1 MEKNRQI
8 YVKDPAENK
17 LLNNGVASVT
27 DARTGEEL
35 RTLRFELETFVCDG
49 QYSKGL
55 KRILE
60 TFLANLERPEQPGVW
75 VSGFFG
81 SGKSHLAKML
91 RALWTDFRFSED
103 GATARGIAK
112 LPVEITDLL
121 TELSTRAR
129 QAGGLYAASGT
140 LGAGAGD
147 YVRMAL
153 LAIVF
158 RSLGLPEEYPLARF
172 VLWLHEQGFYDSV
185 KSGVE
190 SAGKDWDKEL
200 RNIYVSPI
208 LSKAL
213 LDIYSD
219 FAPSTMEARKLL
231 KEQYP
236 NVQDVTNQQM
246 VDTIKAALSYDGKFP
261 LTLIALDEVQQYI
274 GDNQQ
279 RSMAVQEIT
288 ETCCK
293 SLGGRLLFVAT
304 GQTALSGTQLLT
316 RLMGRFQVPIEL
328 SDADVDTVIRQVILA
343 KKPQMHELLEKKIT
357 ESLGE
362 ISRHLTGTRLE
373 HRPED
378 LDVLVADYPILPV
391 RRRFWE
397 RVLRSVDQA
406 GTAAQL
412 RNQLKVV
419 HEAASQTA
427 EDPIGSVVPGD
438 FIFDQ
443 IAPNL
448 LQTGVLS
455 REIYEHIQTYRAGD
469 EDAQL
474 KARLCGLIFLIGRL
488 PREAGADQ
496 GVRATVDTLADLL
509 VQYLPSG
516 SADLRKRIP
525 ILLTELESS
534 GLLMRVDAEYRLQT
548 RESSAW
554 NDEYRRQLAKIAN
567 DPQRIAQERSELIKE
582 NCRERLKAIR
592 LTQGKCNEPRTVFLH
607 FGFEEPKEIDKG
619 VTVWIRDGWDEEDKT
634 VLADARS
641 AGNDSPLVFVYIPKV
656 ASDDLRQTLASLRA
670 ATATLEVRGVPST
683 SEGEEARRA
692 IQTRESSALRHLGEL
707 LDQIFAGTRVY
718 QAGGQEIVGGSLLDS
733 VKKAAGNGLIRLY
746 RHFDVADHPQWE
758 KVVKQAQGG
767 SESALEAVGYKGEVE
782 KHPVASAILQF
793 VAAGKKGSEVRAHF
807 EGKDYGWPRDAI
819 DGGLYALLASGH
831 LRATDTAH
839 RPVDAKSLERSK
851 ITQANFRI
859 ESTTVTA
866 KQRIDI
872 RKLLQ
877 DVGVPFKPNEE
888 LAAMPRLFELLRQRA
903 ESAGGD
909 APLPQHPDIRHID
922 ELSALS
928 GNEQLVTL
936 HAQRDTLTAQA
947 KTWLET
953 ARKIQ
958 SRLPRWKTLKSL
970 LEIGA
975 SSSEAAEIQEQ
986 ADSILQGRLLL
997 SDPDPV
1003 PALCGRIAQLL
1014 REALN
1019 GAYKEFE
1026 ETFEAGMETL
1036 RTDENWK
1043 QLTPEQRNSLFS
1055 EHGLVPKPTVS
1066 TGSEQEILASLRA
1079 ISLGNWA
1086 DRAAALPTRF
1096 EKVRRGAAELMEPET
1111 VYVKIKSRTLRNPD
1125 EVEVWLSELE
1135 QMLLDKLQE
1144 GPVVVH

>member
-1 MEKNRQI
+1 MKNRQI
-8 YVKDPAENK
+8 YVKDPDENK
-17 LLNNGVASVT
+17 LLNNGVARVT
-27 DARTGEEL
+27 DARTAEEL

-55 KRILE
+55 KRIIE
-60 TFLANLERPEQPGVW
+60 TYLANLDRPEQPGVW

-81 SGKSHLAKML
+81 SGKSHLVKML

-103 GATARGIAK
+103 GATARGLAK
-112 LPVEITDLL
+112 LPAEITDLL
-121 TELSTRAR
+121 TELSTRGR

-153 LAIVF
+153 LGIVF

-172 VLWLHEQGFYDSV
+172 VMWLRDQGFQDAV

-190 SAGKDWDKEL
+190 AAGKHWEKEL

-213 LDIYSD
+213 LDIYPD
-219 FAPSTMEARKLL
+219 FAPSPMEARKLL

-236 NVQDVTNQQM
+236 NLQDVTNQQM
-246 VDTIKAALSYDGKFP
+246 VDTLKAALSRDGKFP

-279 RSMAVQEIT
+279 RSMVVQEIT

-293 SLGGRLLFVAT
+293 SLGGRLLFVST
-304 GQTALSGTQLLT
+304 GQTALSGTPMLT

-328 SDADVDTVIRQVILA
+328 SDADVDAVIRQVILA
-343 KKPQMHELLEKKIT
+343 KKPQMFELLEKKIT
-357 ESLGE
+357 ENLGE

-373 HRPED
+373 HRTED
-378 LDVLVADYPILPV
+378 REVLVADYPILPV

-419 HEAASQTA
+419 HEAVSQTA
-427 EDPIGSVVPGD
+427 EEPVGSVVPGD

-443 IAPNL
+443 IAPSL

-455 REIYEHIQTYRAGD
+455 REIYERIQTFRAGD
-469 EDAQL
+469 ANAQL

-488 PREAGADQ
+488 PREAGADL

-509 VQYLPSG
+509 VQDLPSG

-525 ILLTELESS
+525 PLLAEIEST
-534 GLLMRVDAEYRLQT
+534 GLIMRVDAEYRLQT

-554 NDEYRRQLAKIAN
+554 NDEYRRQLSKIAN
-567 DPQRIAQERSELIKE
+567 DPQRIAQERSEILRE
-582 NCRERLKAIR
+582 HCRERLKPLR
-592 LTQGKCNEPRTVFLH
+592 LTQGKCNEPRSIILH
-607 FGFEEPKEIDKG
+607 FGFEEPKDSEKG
-619 VTVWIRDGWDEEDKT
+619 ITVWTRDGWDEEEKT
-634 VLADARS
+634 VLADVRK
-641 AGNDSPLVFVYIPKV
+641 AGNDSPLVFVYSPKL

-670 ATATLEVRGVPST
+670 ATVTLEVRGVPST
-683 SEGEEARRA
+683 PEGEEARRA
-692 IQTRESSALRHLGEL
+692 IQTRESSAQRHLGEL
-707 LDQIFAGTRVY
+707 LDQVFSGTRVY
-718 QAGGQEIVGGSLLDS
+718 QAGGQEIEGSTVLEAA
-733 VKKAAGNGLIRLY
+733 KKAVENGLIRLY
-746 RHFDVADHPQWE
+746 RNFDVADHPQWE

-767 SESALEAVGYKGEVE
+767 SESALEAVGYKGDVE
-782 KHPVASAILQF
+782 KHPVTSAILQF

-831 LRATDTAH
+831 LRAADAAH
-839 RPVDAKSLERSK
+839 RSVDAKNLERSK
-851 ITQANFRI
+851 IPQTNFRI
-859 ESTTVTA
+859 ESATVTV

-888 LAAMPRLFELLRQRA
+888 LAAMPKLLDLLRQRA

-909 APLPQHPDIRHID
+909 APLPQRPDTRHID
-922 ELSALS
+922 ELSTLS
-928 GNEQLVTL
+928 GNEQLVAV
-936 HAQRDTLTAQA
+936 HAQRETLAGQA

-953 ARKIQ
+953 TRKIQ
-958 SRLPRWKTLKSL
+958 SRLPRWKALKSL
-970 LEIGA
+970 LELGA
-975 SSSEAAEIQEQ
+975 SLAEAAEIQEQ
-986 ADSILQGRLLL
+986 ADGILDGRLLL

-1003 PALCGRIAQLL
+1003 PDLCGRITQLL
-1014 REALN
+1014 RDAFN
-1019 GAYKEFE
+1019 NAYKEFE
-1026 ETFEAGMETL
+1026 TAFEAGMETL
-1036 RTDENWK
+1036 RPDENWK
-1043 QLTPEQRNSLFS
+1043 QLTPEQRNSLLS

-1086 DRAAALPTRF
+1086 DRTAALPTRF
-1096 EKVRRGAAELMEPET
+1096 EKVRKAAAELMEPET
-1111 VYVKIKSRTLRNPD
+1111 VYVKVKSRTLRNPG

-1135 QMLLDKLQE
+1135 QTLLDKLKE
-1144 GPVVVH
+1144 GPVVVL